1 MSAPNTPLWGSNWQD
16 WWKPPWLTLPGSEGM
31 AHDPTAAFG
40 SLYSMWSG
48 SHPAI
53 TMPAGSIGL
62 LMKEAATAWTE
73 LMSQAASHQAVV
85 LSGWQ
90 EAFAVFA
97 KDFDWRMPTAEG
109 AGETDPVESLDQL
122 LSRWTLTAE
131 PILQQHAK
139 SETYITSQSSLMR
152 AAMKWQKAQ
161 AAVTESMCK
170 QLGVPTRGEVDEAFR
185 MIHELR
191 RARRRDEYAHR
202 HVDASASRT
211 RNHASKAGARRGE
224 S

>member
-1 MSAPNTPLWGSNWQD
+1 MSAPNTPFGGSNWQE
-16 WWKPPWLTLPGSEGM
+16 WWKPPWMTLPGTEGM
-31 AHDPTAAFG
+31 AQDPTAAFA
-40 SLYSMWSG
+40 SLFSMWSG

-53 TMPAGSIGL
+53 TLPAGSISL
-62 LMKEAATAWTE
+62 LMKEAATAWAE
-73 LMSQAASHQAVV
+73 LMSQAASHQAVS

-90 EAFAVFA
+90 EAFAAFA
-97 KDFDWRMPTAEG
+97 KDFVWRMPTAEG
-109 AGETDPVESLDQL
+109 GGDTDLIESLDQL

-139 SETYITSQSSLMR
+139 SEAYITSQSSLMR

-161 AAVTESMCK
+161 ADLTESMCK
-170 QLGVPTRGEVDEAFR
+170 QLGVPTRREVDEAFR

-202 HVDASASRT
+202 HVDATATPT
-211 RNHASKAGARRGE
+211 RKHASNAGARGRE